1 MAFRI
6 EETFEVAAPVAAV
19 WRYLTDPRQVVDC
32 LPGAQLTEARDDRTF
47 LGAVKVKVG
56 PVVASYAGTAHFAEV
71 SEADHRVR
79 ITAEGKERTGAGSA
93 KLTLSASVAE
103 LPAADGASRSQVH
116 VDATIDLA
124 GKIVQFGRGM
134 IETVNRQLFAQFT
147 ACVREQLESP
157 HAGTPH
163 VAPGV
168 APGVA
173 PSAAPATPPSPP
185 PAAPAD
191 ATRVAATPP
200 RTQKEAQPVRLLPL
214 LWHAIRESFARLFTR
229 IARP

>member
-56 PVVASYAGTAHFAEV
+56 PVVAAYAGTAHFAEV

-79 ITAEGKERTGAGSA
+79 IIAEGKERAGAGSA
-93 KLTLSASVAE
+93 KLTLSASVTE
-103 LPAADGASRSQVH
+103 LPAAGGAPRSQVR

-147 ACVREQLESP
+147 TCVRERLESP
-157 HAGTPH
+157 HANADH
-163 VAPGV
+163 DAPG
-168 APGVA
+168 
-173 PSAAPATPPSPP
+173 AAPATPPSPP